1 MSRKNLMPLMFFLK
15 ADGQEAGHPQ
25 DPSPLPPKRTFSY
38 KIQNLKVNRI

>member
-25 DPSPLPPKRTFSY
+25 DPSPSHPKGPFPTKF
-38 KIQNLKVNRI
+38 KT